1 VNELDSTGDQLE
13 FRQGIPTRAPY
24 LKRLVTGGVMVT
36 AVIVDFHRT
45 QEGRR
50 TPHNCLSV
58 ELKAQNPKNYVAF
71 DSPETQ
77 TPFQPLGLKESNQ
90 HEASPHSK

>member
-1 VNELDSTGDQLE
+1 
-13 FRQGIPTRAPY
+13 
-24 LKRLVTGGVMVT
+24 VTGGVMVT

-45 QEGRR
+45 QEAGARH
-50 TPHNCLSV
+50 TIVLSV
-58 ELKAQNPKNYVAF
+58 ELKAQNPKNSVAF